1 MQNQSAQNK
10 PPLLVKDLNRT
21 WKSHALSRSLCLN
34 SIYTHTRGPLHLASY
49 FVESK
54 HFTCK
59 SVVAVPSCRIASEYT
74 VKTLQISLVIV
85 PRAVADAKHIFF
97 SIELFNSC
105 SVSSKVISVF
115 DSNFQICHICNCT
128 IHQPSTCLKSR
139 IFILF

>member
-1 MQNQSAQNK
+1 MAWERTVDSFKNLHEEIMQNQSAQNK
-10 PPLLVKDLNRT
+10 PPLPVKDLNRT

-34 SIYTHTRGPLHLASY
+34 LHRTTVIRLASY

-54 HFTCK
+54 HFTWK
-59 SVVAVPSCRIASEYT
+59 FVAVPSCRLASEYT

-105 SVSSKVISVF
+105 SVSSNVISVF
-115 DSNFQICHICNCT
+115 ENTFQICHICNCT
-128 IHQPSTCLKSR
+128 IH
-139 IFILF
+139 

>member
-10 PPLLVKDLNRT
+10 PPLPGEGLEQNVEEPRSQSVT
-21 WKSHALSRSLCLN
+21 LSQF
-34 SIYTHTRGPLHLASY
+34 TRIRPLHLASY

-139 IFILF
+139 IFILL